1 MMRNAIAP
9 RIRIETMCNHWRRI
23 DVKTSSR
30 VTLLVTGFVALLAG
44 HAAAQKPDKFPT
56 KPVRLIVPYAPGG
69 ATDITARQLQTKISE
84 LWGQSVIVDNRAGA
98 SGNIALELAA
108 RSAPDGYT
116 LFVGNVST
124 NAINETTFRSLK
136 VKPSRDL
143 TGVTNL
149 IQLPHLWVVNPSIP
163 ASTLKA
169 LVDYVK
175 KTGAK
180 LNYASA
186 GVGSYPHLDT
196 VRFLKTA
203 GIGMTHVP
211 YKGGAGQMIPAIM
224 GNEVQFMFINM
235 ASSLPHIRTG
245 RIKPLAI
252 TTEKRRPELPN
263 VPTTAEA
270 GFPGMGTNAWNG
282 LFAPAKIPGPLLN
295 RIHDDVVKVM
305 ESPEMRASLEKVF
318 MSVVVN
324 KSPAEY
330 QKFVLEEIKNW
341 GKIVIDNDIKVE

>member
-1 MMRNAIAP
+1 MKISLRA
-9 RIRIETMCNHWRRI
+9 TL
-23 DVKTSSR
+23 V
-30 VTLLVTGFVALLAG
+30 VTVALLAG
-44 HAAAQKPDKFPT
+44 HAVAQQPDKFPT

-69 ATDITARQLQTKISE
+69 ATDITARQLQAKISE

-136 VKPSRDL
+136 IKPSREL

-149 IQLPHLWVVNPSIP
+149 IQLPHLWVVNPSIA

-169 LVDYVK
+169 LVDHVK
-175 KTGAK
+175 KNGAK

-196 VRFLKTA
+196 VRFLKIA
-203 GIGMTHVP
+203 GIDMTHVP

-263 VPTTAEA
+263 VPTTAESGFA
-270 GFPGMGTNAWNG
+270 GVGTNAWNG
-282 LFAPAKIPGPLLN
+282 LFAPAGISKPLLN
-295 RIHDDVVKVM
+295 RIHADVVKVM
-305 ESPEMRASLEKVF
+305 ESPEMKASLEKVF

-324 KSPAEY
+324 RSPAEY
-330 QKFVLEEIKNW
+330 QQFVLKEIKSW